1 MASTPQIIPDFKST
15 YYKSIIE
22 LIDKTWKSNMKA
34 VELIKYTS
42 ETIENILLENCREE
56 TDNSL
61 NHLGCPPEVIGNVID
76 DDIITGKIFCIK
88 EYIIEKYTS
97 DKKEK

>member
-1 MASTPQIIPDFKST
+1 MASTPYLIISD
-15 YYKSIIE
+15 YKE
-22 LIDKTWKSNMKA
+22 LIDKTWKTNMKA
-34 VELIKYTS
+34 VELIIYTS

-56 TDNSL
+56 TDNTL
-61 NHLGCPPEVIGNVID
+61 HHLGCPPVFIGNHVID
-76 DDIITGKIFCIK
+76 DDDISDKISCIK